1 MEKNTRDMK
10 FSRRGESLIGQ
21 EMFHL
26 LDRAKKLENEGKQ
39 VCHLEL
45 GEPKRY
51 PPGRV
56 INRTIISLLNC
67 EVGYTSSGGLPHFRQ
82 KLAAYFSENFNNQI
96 KFENI
101 VISPA
106 NMLISQILDITCE
119 TKDKVALF
127 TPAFP
132 TYIASC
138 EYIGVTIHRVPLSV
152 GDSFQ
157 ITKNSIDMA
166 FSAKPKIIFVN
177 SGNNP
182 TGAVY
187 DEELLK
193 YMLEQAIKRDC
204 CVLSDETYSML
215 SYNKKYFSLSNL
227 NYEKLIVISSFSKIF
242 CVPGYRIGYAIA
254 DPRVVNKIA
263 LSSSTLYSCM
273 PIFTQ
278 EGIMEGIPIINEF
291 TNDRKK
297 YYKKLSN
304 ECLKILNKSEYLA
317 CVKPEAAF
325 YLFIDIRKLKIDDKV
340 FCNRILDEYGTAV
353 TPGTSFGYKG
363 FIRASICGEIKEV
376 KKGLQQIV
384 LFANSLGKENLR
396 KGNL

>member
-1 MEKNTRDMK
+1 
-10 FSRRGESLIGQ
+10 
-21 EMFHL
+21 
-26 LDRAKKLENEGKQ
+26 
-39 VCHLEL
+39 
-45 GEPKRY
+45 
-51 PPGRV
+51 
-56 INRTIISLLNC
+56 
-67 EVGYTSSGGLPHFRQ
+67 
-82 KLAAYFSENFNNQI
+82 
-96 KFENI
+96 
-101 VISPA
+101 
-106 NMLISQILDITCE
+106 
-119 TKDKVALF
+119 
-127 TPAFP
+127 
-132 TYIASC
+132 
-138 EYIGVTIHRVPLSV
+138 
-152 GDSFQ
+152 
-157 ITKNSIDMA
+157 
-166 FSAKPKIIFVN
+166 
-177 SGNNP
+177 
-182 TGAVY
+182 
-187 DEELLK
+187 
-193 YMLEQAIKRDC
+193 
-204 CVLSDETYSML
+204 
-215 SYNKKYFSLSNL
+215 
-227 NYEKLIVISSFSKIF
+227 
-242 CVPGYRIGYAIA
+242 
-254 DPRVVNKIA
+254 
-263 LSSSTLYSCM
+263 M